1 MNALQQWYRGLA
13 ERERRFVLIG
23 TMVAVA
29 VLLVVLLV
37 PLHRGVTAAEQRVA
51 GKRRDLVWLQAVAP
65 QMAVANSSAGAAG
78 GNNES
83 LVVLADRVAQA
94 TGIARSLTG
103 SQPSGNGGLRV
114 RVEKAP
120 FDALAAWL
128 GQLNQQHGVGVETAS
143 IDALA
148 APGLV
153 NATIVLR
160 PR

>member
-1 MNALQQWYRGLA
+1 MNALHQWYESLA
-13 ERERRFVLIG
+13 ERERRFVSIG
-23 TMVAVA
+23 MVVAVA
-29 VLLVVLLV
+29 VLLLALLV
-37 PLHRGVTAAEQRVA
+37 PLHRSVTAAEQRVA

-65 QMAVANSSAGAAG
+65 QVAAAGTSAGAAG
-78 GNNES
+78 GDNES

-120 FDALAAWL
+120 FDALATWL
-128 GQLNQQHGVGVETAS
+128 GQLNQQHGVRVETAN
-143 IDALA
+143 IDALP